1 MPLSLAAAMV
11 YAMTGWPPSG
21 LIFLFL
27 TRFEPARA
35 GIKPTML
42 GVRSR
47 GMGLPLVGEEC
58 TTRGDRSQE
67 PEDRRGQ
74 GIVCRTYPP
83 VPKVPK
89 RQKSPAP
96 SRWSGGP
103 GSGRCLPAAGVRA
116 RL

>member
-21 LIFLFL
+21 LMFLFL

-58 TTRGDRSQE
+58 TTRGDSIQE
-67 PEDRRGQ
+67 TEDRRSQ
-74 GIVCRTYPP
+74 GVMCRDQGA
-83 VPKVPK
+83 VIG
-89 RQKSPAP
+89 PAP
-96 SRWSGGP
+96 APDS
-103 GSGRCLPAAGVRA
+103 CLLLLR
-116 RL
+116 